1 MLRYVPKRFNPKVLA
16 IEEMKKLKTLNL
28 DQLLG
33 TLSTY
38 EMRIYNG
45 KPTEKESTFKEN
57 KKPKE
62 ENDDSCYDEYE

>member
-1 MLRYVPKRFNPKVLA
+1 
-16 IEEMKKLKTLNL
+16 MKKLKTLNL